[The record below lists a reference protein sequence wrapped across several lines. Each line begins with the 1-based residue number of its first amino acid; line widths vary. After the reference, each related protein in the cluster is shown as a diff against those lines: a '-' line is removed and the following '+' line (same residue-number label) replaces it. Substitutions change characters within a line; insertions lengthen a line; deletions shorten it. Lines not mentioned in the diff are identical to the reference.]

1 MGSSLP
7 LTTAPRKICIL
18 RLSALGDVTHVVPVI
33 RAIQSAWPETEITW
47 ICGAFEAKLVEQIE
61 GVRLIRF
68 DKKAGWRS
76 YRSLWRELKDI
87 RFDVLLHM
95 QVSAR
100 ANLASMGIKADIRL
114 GWDAQRS
121 RDMHGLF
128 INHRVPVADK
138 QHQVLAFL
146 SFARTLGINV
156 TEPDWDFPVLDAANA
171 FVAEHPDLT
180 QKTLVISPCSSHS
193 LRNWTVAGY
202 AAMADYAVEKYQL
215 QVVLCGGPSELEIT
229 TAADIEARVTQPL
242 INLVGKDTLQ
252 QLIALLKTA
261 DIVMCPDA
269 GPMHLAN
276 ALGTPVIGLHAC
288 TKSIRSGP
296 FNSLDYSVD
305 CFEQAAREFLN
316 KQADE
321 LRWDAKIEL
330 PGVMELISVD
340 AVKSALDRL
349 MRKS

>member
-1 MGSSLP
+1 MGSLLP
-7 LTTAPRKICIL
+7 LTKPPEKICIL

-47 ICGAFEAKLVEQIE
+47 ICGTFETKLVEHID

-76 YRSLWRELKDI
+76 YRSLWKELKDI

-100 ANLASMGIKADIRL
+100 ANLASMGIKAKIRL
-114 GWDAQRS
+114 GWDSMRS
-121 RDMHGLF
+121 RDLHGLF
-128 INHRVPVADK
+128 INHRVPVAHK

-146 SFARTLGINV
+146 SFARALGINV
-156 TEPDWDFPVLDAANA
+156 TRPEWDFPVLDSANS
-171 FVAEHPDLT
+171 FVSDHLDLDK
-180 QKTLVISPCSSHS
+180 KTLVISPCSSHA

-202 AAMADYAVEKYQL
+202 AAIADYAAAEYQL
-215 QVVLCGGPSELEIT
+215 QVVLCGGPSQLEIS
-229 TAADIEARVTQPL
+229 TAADIETRVTHPL

-252 QLIALLKTA
+252 QLVALLKAA
-261 DIVMCPDA
+261 DIVISPDA

-296 FNSLDYSVD
+296 FNSLDYCVD
-305 CFEQAAREFLN
+305 CFEQAALEFLH
-316 KQADE
+316 KQPDD
-321 LRWDAKIEL
+321 LRWDAKIEQ
-330 PGVMELISVD
+330 PGVMELISID
-340 AVKSALDRL
+340 PVKAALDRV
-349 MRKS
+349 MSKS